1 MLYFLHQTC
10 PFHILSIQSV
20 MSQILSSS
28 DLKVKTTDQKAKFLR
43 IHLPADLTS
52 MYAYT

>member
-1 MLYFLHQTC
+1 MLDFLLQTC

-20 MSQILSSS
+20 VSRILGSS

-43 IHLPADLTS
+43 IHLLADLV
-52 MYAYT
+52 